1 MRETISRIGLAA
13 VCAVIVCGIALARQG
28 QGQGIPEL
36 GPIPDVRGFNDKIN
50 DPAAVAKINVV
61 VRHVRGQVWVIAGAG
76 GNVFV
81 FAGPDGVMLIDTNF
95 VAFYDPILADIR
107 RISDKPIRFVLSTHA
122 HIDHVQNNANFA
134 KQGAVVIGTANL
146 RDEMLKD
153 PRANF
158 ANEGGAPMLTSAG
171 PMTIHF
177 NGEEVDFLPLKP
189 AHTDGDAGV
198 YIRGSNVFAF
208 GDVYRNDYPSM
219 GESGTTQNFIDNYT
233 MAINMTNPQTLFLPG
248 HGQVSPQSEL
258 IDIRNAVQT
267 IHTRFLDMV
276 AKGMTLQQII
286 EARPSKE
293 FDARFSSEAQSS
305 TTGNTVARW
314 YTAMYKEATNGAKQ

>member
-1 MRETISRIGLAA
+1 MKKFSSRALLVVACAIAF
-13 VCAVIVCGIALARQG
+13 CAVGFAQ

-36 GPIPDVRGFNDKIN
+36 GPIPDIRGFNDKVN
-50 DPAAVAKINVV
+50 DPAAVAKVNVV

-81 FAGPDGVMLIDTNF
+81 FAGPDGIMLIDTNF
-95 VAFYDPILADIR
+95 TAFYQPILADIR
-107 RISDKPIRFVLSTHA
+107 RISDKPIRFVISTHA
-122 HIDHVQNNANFA
+122 HSDHVQNNANFA
-134 KQGAVVIGTANL
+134 RQGAVVIATPGL
-146 RDEMLKD
+146 RDEMMHATGANAVD
-153 PRANF
+153 PA
-158 ANEGGAPMLTSAG
+158 GLPTITSAT

-177 NGEEVDFLPLKP
+177 NGEEVDFIPLKP
-189 AHTDGDAGV
+189 AHTDGDGAV
-198 YIRGSNVFAF
+198 YIRGSNFFAT

-267 IHTRFLDMV
+267 IHTRFVDMV
-276 AKGMTLQQII
+276 AKGMTLDQII
-286 EARPSKE
+286 AARPSKE
-293 FDARFSSEAQSS
+293 FDAHFSSEAQSA
-305 TTGNTVARW
+305 TTGNTVERW
-314 YTAMYKEATNGAKQ
+314 YGAMYKEATKSAKP

>member
-1 MRETISRIGLAA
+1 
-13 VCAVIVCGIALARQG
+13 
-28 QGQGIPEL
+28 
-36 GPIPDVRGFNDKIN
+36 
-50 DPAAVAKINVV
+50 
-61 VRHVRGQVWVIAGAG
+61 VIAGAG

-81 FAGPDGVMLIDTNF
+81 FAGPDGIMLVDTNF
-95 VAFYDPILADIR
+95 IAFYDPIMADIR
-107 RISDKPIRFVLSTHA
+107 RISDKPVRFVLSTHA

-134 KQGAVVIGTANL
+134 KQGAVIIGTPSL

-158 ANEGGAPMLTSAG
+158 ANQGGAPMLTSAG

-177 NGEEVDFLPLKP
+177 NGEEVDFIPLKP
-189 AHTDGDAGV
+189 AHTDGDAAV

-233 MAINMTNPQTLFLPG
+233 MAINMTNAQTLFLPG

-267 IHTRFLDMV
+267 IHTRFVDMV
-276 AKGMTLQQII
+276 AKGMTLDQII
-286 EARPSKE
+286 QARPSKE
-293 FDARFSSEAQSS
+293 FDARFSSESLSA
-305 TTGNTVARW
+305 TTGNTVERW
-314 YTAMYKEATNGAKQ
+314 YGAMYKEATKGAKQ

>member
-1 MRETISRIGLAA
+1 MRQVLSRLLLVVA
-13 VCAVIVCGIALARQG
+13 CAVAFCAAGFAQ

-81 FAGPDGVMLIDTNF
+81 FAGPDGIMLVDTNF
-95 VAFYDPILADIR
+95 NAFYQPILADIR
-107 RISDKPIRFVLSTHA
+107 RISDKPIRLVINTHA
-122 HIDHVQNNANFA
+122 HSDHVQNNANFA
-134 KQGAVVIGTANL
+134 KQGAVIIGTPGL
-146 RDEMLKD
+146 RDEMMHATG
-153 PRANF
+153 AN
-158 ANEGGAPMLTSAG
+158 AVDQAGLPMITSAT
-171 PMTIHF
+171 PMTLHF
-177 NGEEVDFLPLKP
+177 NGEEVDFIPLKP
-189 AHTDGDAGV
+189 AHTNGDGAV
-198 YIRGSNVFAF
+198 YIRGSNVFAT

-233 MAINMTNPQTLFLPG
+233 MAINMTNADTLFLPG

-258 IDIRNAVQT
+258 IDIRNAIQT
-267 IHTRFLDMV
+267 IHTRFVDMV

-293 FDARFSSEAQSS
+293 FDAKYSSEAQSA

-314 YTAMYKEATNGAKQ
+314 YTAMYKEATKGAKQ